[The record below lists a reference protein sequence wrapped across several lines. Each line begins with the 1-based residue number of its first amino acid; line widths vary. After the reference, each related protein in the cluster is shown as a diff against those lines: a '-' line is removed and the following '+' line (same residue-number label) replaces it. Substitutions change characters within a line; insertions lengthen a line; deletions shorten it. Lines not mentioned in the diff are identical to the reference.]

1 MLLNPVA
8 NHVVLTVSKAY
19 STYAKSNI
27 QMADVI
33 LYLVN
38 RDSLDSI
45 LNYTVSNLIGSIN
58 QKELTNIRPK
68 IFPDFH
74 RDFDVD
80 IEGEILD
87 IFDKHESLLQ
97 GNEIISNINYEFRND
112 LILLLAKWSS
122 VAQWTCW
129 DARLFLYVEPFLNKK
144 VINIEDFLK
153 PKIWENFHN
162 QISIL
167 DQRFFT
173 ESIVMDWMDRRE
185 KLGETME
192 PSEDPKIL
200 PTMNSHNELSKL
212 LFNFIIKIS
221 YPELDL
227 MIGRD
232 FLDSELWYLGKNN
245 IGSY

>member
-1 MLLNPVA
+1 
-8 NHVVLTVSKAY
+8 
-19 STYAKSNI
+19 
-27 QMADVI
+27 MADVI

-38 RDSLDSI
+38 RDSLKSI
-45 LNYTVSNLIGSIN
+45 LNYTVSNLINSIN
-58 QKELTNIRPK
+58 EKELNFIRPK

-87 IFDKHESLLQ
+87 IFDKNESLLE
-97 GNEIISNINYEFRND
+97 GEEIISNINYEFRND

-129 DARLFLYVEPFLNKK
+129 DARLFLYVEPFLEKN
-144 VINIEDFLK
+144 VINVEDFLK
-153 PKIWENFHN
+153 PKIWKNFYN
-162 QISIL
+162 KISTL
-167 DQRFFT
+167 DQRFFS
-173 ESIVMDWMDRRE
+173 ESIVMDWMHRRE

-212 LFNFIIKIS
+212 LFNFIIKTS

-232 FLDSELWYLGKNN
+232 YLDSELWHLGKNN

>member
-1 MLLNPVA
+1 
-8 NHVVLTVSKAY
+8 
-19 STYAKSNI
+19 
-27 QMADVI
+27 MADVI

-45 LNYTVSNLIGSIN
+45 LNYTVSNLIESIN
-58 QKELTNIRPK
+58 KKELTIIRPK
-68 IFPDFH
+68 KFPDFH
-74 RDFDVD
+74 RDFNVD

-87 IFDKHESLLQ
+87 IFDKNESLLE
-97 GNEIISNINYEFRND
+97 GKEIISNINYEFRND

-129 DARLFLYVEPFLNKK
+129 DARLFLYVEPFLEKK
-144 VINIEDFLK
+144 VTNVEDFLK
-153 PKIWENFHN
+153 PKIWKNFYN

-167 DQRFFT
+167 DQRFFS
-173 ESIVMDWMDRRE
+173 ESIVMDWMERRE

-212 LFNFIIKIS
+212 LFNFIIKTS
-221 YPELDL
+221 YSELDL

-232 FLDSELWYLGKNN
+232 YLDSELWYLDKKN